1 MKIKSSI
8 WILTLFLLCYIPLT
22 TTLAQEKPESGS
34 QVTVSWDEFK
44 KLLNLDDDNIVIP
57 LQTFHKLLAQTGV
70 KTVPSYTAK
79 DGNVILSKEEFQKLV
94 DQMKTPVE
102 PTTTPPFEYLIT
114 KSEYN
119 GKMNESATDF
129 TGTFTVHVMKEEGFL
144 NIPILR
150 QNMAINE
157 LTVDNKPALVVSEG
171 GYHKVILKGKGEYTV
186 RASFSVKS
194 SLDRGPHKIDLYIQQ
209 TPITLLNLE
218 IPIKDADL
226 EIPQAQ
232 QIAAR
237 TRGNSTLI
245 SAILA
250 PGTFVSVEWRKK
262 APEAEK
268 IPAKLY
274 AEVYHLISIE
284 DDAFKIN
291 SEIVYNILHSEIDGV
306 RFTIP
311 ENMSVLNVT
320 GEGIGEWQEIAQN
333 NQRVIQVPFTYG
345 KKGSVRIYVSSETP
359 LTENGMANAFIGF
372 KALDCVRETGFIA
385 VELNTSAEVILAE
398 SEGLEKIAVQ
408 KLPQVLFNKS
418 VKPLLFGFKYLK
430 HPFNAVFD
438 VKKHEKIAVPMAVI
452 NSSNAVTLFTE
463 DGKIIHRIIYNV
475 RNSAKQF
482 MEIALPEDADV
493 WSVFVGNQP
502 VESSLNSQGKLLIP
516 LIRSRSTNDQLDTF
530 PVEIIYALVGDRFDS
545 FGKRSVVLPEVDLIV
560 SEMIWSVYL
569 PNDYTYN
576 YFNSTLEKEEIIR
589 GVGNL
594 FGDAR
599 RDYDSSNMND
609 VLSELSDDEAPSVQV
624 DKLKRAYSKNE
635 SQSSFRN
642 VPMAQEQ
649 IARQMKAE
657 VGFGNRMEG
666 LQKESVSGTTAGIL
680 PIQIQIPT
688 SGQVYRFAR
697 TIIKSD
703 DVLSVEVYFSSS
715 WTNDVF
721 RWIIYL
727 LIVLI
732 LWFLR
737 LQLKKVF
744 NWLKSLWMK
753 AYTWYTK
760 NSETIT
766 KIAQSKMTPVV
777 IFGLLLIAWTFN
789 YSFLTVILFFLFWVS
804 VVYQILNYRRTKSSG
819 KIEVKL
825 PEEKELNA
833 KSKPVRKSKDNK

>member
-1 MKIKSSI
+1 
-8 WILTLFLLCYIPLT
+8 
-22 TTLAQEKPESGS
+22 A
-34 QVTVSWDEFK
+34 
-44 KLLNLDDDNIVIP
+44 
-57 LQTFHKLLAQTGV
+57 
-70 KTVPSYTAK
+70 
-79 DGNVILSKEEFQKLV
+79 ILS
-94 DQMKTPVE
+94 
-102 PTTTPPFEYLIT
+102 
-114 KSEYN
+114 
-119 GKMNESATDF
+119 
-129 TGTFTVHVMKEEGFL
+129 
-144 NIPILR
+144 
-150 QNMAINE
+150 
-157 LTVDNKPALVVSEG
+157 
-171 GYHKVILKGKGEYTV
+171 
-186 RASFSVKS
+186 
-194 SLDRGPHKIDLYIQQ
+194 
-209 TPITLLNLE
+209 
-218 IPIKDADL
+218 
-226 EIPQAQ
+226 
-232 QIAAR
+232 
-237 TRGNSTLI
+237 
-245 SAILA
+245 
-250 PGTFVSVEWRKK
+250 PGTFVSLQWRRK

-284 DDAFKIN
+284 DDALKIN

-306 RFTIP
+306 RFTVP
-311 ENMSVLNVT
+311 DNMNVLNVN

-333 NQRVIQVPFTYG
+333 DQRIIQIPFTYG
-345 KKGSVRIYVSSETP
+345 KKGSVRINVSSETP
-359 LTENGMANAFIGF
+359 LTENGMANAFVGF
-372 KALDCVRETGFIA
+372 KALDCVRETGYIA

-398 SEGLEKIAVQ
+398 SDGLEKIAVQ

-430 HPFNAVFD
+430 HPFNVVFD

-482 MEIALPEDADV
+482 MEIALPDDADV

-545 FGKRSVVLPEVDLIV
+545 FGKRSAELPEVDLIT
-560 SEMIWSVYL
+560 SQTIWSVYL

-599 RDYDSSNMND
+599 RDYNSSDMDD
-609 VLSELSDDEAPSVQV
+609 VLSELSEDEEPSVQV

-635 SQSSFRN
+635 SQSRFRN

-657 VGFGNRMEG
+657 VGFSNRMEG
-666 LQKESVSGTTAGIL
+666 LQKESVSGTTTGIL

-721 RWIIYL
+721 RWIIYIL
-727 LIVLI
+727 IIIVLW
-732 LWFLR
+732 LFR
-737 LQLKKVF
+737 KQLKKLL
-744 NWLKSLWMK
+744 NWLKKVWVK
-753 AYTWYTK
+753 VHAWYSQ

-766 KIAQSKMTPVV
+766 RVAQSKMTPVV
-777 IFGLLLIAWTFN
+777 IFGLLMITWTFN
-789 YSFLTVILFFLFWVS
+789 YTLITVILFFLFWVS
-804 VVYQILNYRRTKSSG
+804 VVYHILNYRRSKSSE

-825 PEEKELNA
+825 PEEKELKV
-833 KSKPVRKSKDNK
+833 KSEPVKKSKDNK